1 VADADVPGTQ
11 VELGGD
17 ISEEL
22 SLGSQEFPRRNHDT
36 LSNRRGPFYGGAM
49 FTSYGF
55 IFLGPGT
62 DSAVDR
68 AVIERSGFRT
78 TLIAVP
84 ELSQAPQVARELVD
98 AGVQLVELCGAFDQT
113 ATDEVI
119 KAIAGRVP
127 VGVVRYG
134 VESVPGLA
142 ALMREQP
149 DS

>member
-1 VADADVPGTQ
+1 
-11 VELGGD
+11 
-17 ISEEL
+17 
-22 SLGSQEFPRRNHDT
+22 
-36 LSNRRGPFYGGAM
+36 M